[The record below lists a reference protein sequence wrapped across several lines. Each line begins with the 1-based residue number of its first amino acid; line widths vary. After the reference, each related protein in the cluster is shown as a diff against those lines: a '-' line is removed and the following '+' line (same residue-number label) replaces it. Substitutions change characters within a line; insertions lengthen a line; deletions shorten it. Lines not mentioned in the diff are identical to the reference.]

1 VTHPLVARLRDP
13 DPAARRRACAEAVED
28 PSAVLL
34 APALVEA
41 LGDAEVV
48 VARAAAAAL
57 AAIGRRD
64 PGVAPLLSTALRGD
78 RPDARCRAALTLAR
92 LEPARIKLLPALVE
106 GLGHSDRELRWSSAR
121 LLVELGRTSPEVLPV
136 LLHVAAGGERPE
148 AQRMAVVAL
157 RELAP
162 DHPETTRAL
171 LAASRSGDPEVRRT
185 ALSALATVLEHTRE
199 AQARLREAAGGDAD
213 AECRRLAAAALEV
226 LSARAA
232 EAR

>member
-1 VTHPLVARLRDP
+1 VTHPIVARLRDP
-13 DPAARRRACAEAVED
+13 DPAVRRRACAEAVDD

-34 APALVEA
+34 AGALLEA
-41 LGDAEVV
+41 LGDAEAL
-48 VARAAAAAL
+48 VARAAADAL

-64 PGVAPLLSTALRGD
+64 AGVGPLLSAALRGD

-92 LEPARIKLLPALVE
+92 LEPPKIRLMPALVE
-106 GLGHSDRELRWSSAR
+106 GLGHPDRQLRWSCAR

-136 LLHVAAGGERPE
+136 LLHIGAGGERPE

-162 DHPETTRAL
+162 DRPETTRAL
-171 LAASRSGDPEVRRT
+171 LAASRSGDPDVRRT
-185 ALSALATVLEHTRE
+185 ALPALAAVLEHTRE
-199 AQARLREAAGGDAD
+199 AQARLREASVGDAD
-213 AECRRLAAAALEV
+213 AECRRLAAAALEA

-232 EAR
+232 AVR